1 MTTKQALSSHLRAY
15 YNSLKTTFA
24 TKQATE
30 HSYRSA
36 FENLIQEFGGKRVR
50 ALNEPKRIACGAP
63 DFIVERG
70 GVPIGHVECKDIDI
84 DLNRVERDDQLTRYR
99 ESLPNLILTD
109 YLEFRWYVEGDLR
122 LKARL
127 AHIDSRDR
135 IAIDQ
140 ADTRQVA
147 ELFTAF
153 FDTDPPSIG
162 RPRELAERM
171 AAKAR
176 LLRGSIELILDQ
188 ENETGPL
195 HSMLT
200 GYREVLIGDL
210 SIADFADLQAQTAA
224 YGLFAARCRHEPAN
238 GPFTRQSAAFAETTP
253 FLRDVFGRIAGP
265 GMDERI
271 AWIVDDLAYL
281 LDRADMASILS
292 EFGKKT
298 RQEDP
303 VVHFYED
310 FLAAYDPRL
319 RKMRGVYYTPEPVV
333 SYIVRSVDHLLRARF
348 DLADGLADTAT
359 VASEDGKSSRPRVM
373 ILDPAAGTGTFL
385 REVVATIRETI
396 KAKGLGGAWL
406 GYVQNHLLPRL
417 FGFELLMAPYSI
429 CHLKL
434 ALEIG
439 GIDHGFAMPAGKRL
453 NVFLT
458 NALEKAHEGPALSLF
473 VHEIAREAIGADEVK
488 RDKPVMVVLGNP
500 PYSGDS
506 ANRGEWI
513 KNLLKG
519 RDGEQTTGNYFEVDG
534 QPLGEQNSK
543 WLHDDYV
550 KFIRFAQW
558 RIERTG
564 EGVLGFVT
572 NHSYLDNPTFRGMR
586 NSLMATFDE
595 IYLLDLHGNAKKK
608 ERTPNGG
615 KDENVFDIQ
624 QGVAIGLFVKHKDSG
639 SDSCRVFHADLWGER
654 ESGPADGK
662 YGWLAAKDV
671 DTTQWTELSPKSPD
685 YLFVPRDEEQ
695 LKEYKTGWKVTDI
708 FPINST
714 GIVSKRDKIAF
725 HFEQENLYRVL
736 NDFHTLDEHT
746 LKEKYNFR
754 ESRDG
759 KVNFV
764 KKHIQSYGIKD
775 EYIKLCLYRPF
786 DYRWTYYTDKSK
798 GFLGWPVYDVM
809 RHVLAGENLGLSTT
823 RSTEIAKGWEHVFA
837 SKDLIQHHTV
847 SLKEV
852 NYLFPLYTY
861 PAEKEKLFGS
871 IRTPN
876 LNREF
881 IEEVEEATALAFI
894 PDGPGDL
901 ETTFGPEDVFYYIYA
916 VLHSPEYRRR
926 YADFLKS
933 DFPRVPTTNCGALFK
948 SLAAFGKRL
957 TALHLMEADD
967 GEAPIFPATGKNR
980 VEKVSYAPSQKRV
993 WINGEQYFDGVAP
1006 DTWEFTIGGYQP
1018 AEKWLKDR
1026 KNRPL
1031 SYDDI
1036 AHYCRLCAALAETP
1050 RIMASIDET
1059 IEAYGGWPLVQEDYL
1074 RGLYQT
1080 MSEEWTSPE
1089 DEEAWRD
1096 L

>member
-1 MTTKQALSSHLRAY
+1 MMTKQALSSPLRAY

-84 DLNRVERDDQLTRYR
+84 DLNRVERDDQLMRYR
-99 ESLPNLILTD
+99 DSLPNLILTD
-109 YLEFRWYVEGDLR
+109 YLEFRWYVEGKLH

-127 AHIDSRDR
+127 AHTGSRDR

-140 ADTRQVA
+140 TGAPQVA
-147 ELFTAF
+147 ELFSAF
-153 FDTDPPSIG
+153 FAADSPSIG

-176 LLRGSIELILDQ
+176 LLRDSIKRILAQ
-188 ENETGPL
+188 EDEAGPL

-200 GYREVLIGDL
+200 GYREVLIADL

-333 SYIVRSVDHLLRARF
+333 SYIVRSVDHLLRDRF
-348 DLADGLADTAT
+348 GLADGLADTST
-359 VASEDGKSSRPRVM
+359 VASEDGKLSRPRVT

-385 REVVATIRETI
+385 REVVATIRDTI
-396 KAKGLGGAWL
+396 EAKGLSGAWPD
-406 GYVQNHLLPRL
+406 YVHEHLLPRL

-439 GIDHGFAMPAGKRL
+439 GMDHGFAMPAGERL

-458 NALEKAHEGPALSLF
+458 NALEGPDEGHSFPLF
-473 VHEIAREAIGADEVK
+473 APEIVREATSAYEVK
-488 RDKPVMVVLGNP
+488 QEKPVMVVMGNP
-500 PYSGDS
+500 PYSGHS
-506 ANRGEWI
+506 ANKGAWIAELISIYKRGFPE
-513 KNLLKG
+513 LKKPAQG
-519 RDGEQTTGNYFEVDG
+519 
-534 QPLGEQNSK
+534 K
-543 WLHDDYV
+543 WLSDDYV

-586 NSLMATFDE
+586 HSLMETFDE
-595 IYLLDLHGNAKKK
+595 IYLLDLHGNTKKK
-608 ERTPNGG
+608 ERTPDGG

-624 QGVAIGLFVKHKDSG
+624 QGVAIGLFVKCKDADNG
-639 SDSCRVFHADLWGER
+639 LAKVFHADLWGER
-654 ESGPADGK
+654 EAGPDGGK
-662 YGWLAAKDV
+662 YGWLAVNSAE
-671 DTTQWTELSPKSPD
+671 TTDWTELSPKPPL
-685 YLFVPRDEEQ
+685 YLFIPRDEE
-695 LKEYKTGWKVTDI
+695 LLEEYEAAWSIPSI
-708 FPINST
+708 FSPNGDPAP
-714 GIVSKRDKIAF
+714 GIVTTHDQFAISWTPEEAATKVERLLATSSEDEARDQWRLCSQNQWQYDQAK
-725 HFEQENLYRVL
+725 QELAGGSWR
-736 NDFHTLDEHT
+736 
-746 LKEKYNFR
+746 
-754 ESRDG
+754 G
-759 KVNFV
+759 
-764 KKHIQSYGIKD
+764 QIKPV
-775 EYIKLCLYRPF
+775 LYRPF
-786 DYRWTYYTDKSK
+786 DVRATVFDRN
-798 GFLGWPVYDVM
+798 VAVHRRERVM
-809 RHVLAGENLGLSTT
+809 RHMLVGPNLGLCVGRAGQVIGSDTW
-823 RSTEIAKGWEHVFA
+823 EIVFA
-837 SKDLIQHHTV
+837 SKFSSDFNLFRRGG
-847 SLKEV
+847 
-852 NYLFPLYTY
+852 NCLFPLYIYSTKKS
-861 PAEKEKLFGS
+861 ARVGE
-871 IRTPN
+871 RRVPN
-876 LNREF
+876 LNSDF
-881 IEEVEEATALAFI
+881 VKAFSSATTLDFI
-894 PDGPGDL
+894 PDGTGNL
-901 ETTFGPEDVFYYIYA
+901 TTTFGPEDVFHYIYA
-916 VLHSPEYRRR
+916 ILHSPEYRRR

-933 DFPRVPTTNCGALFK
+933 DFPRVPVTNCGALFE
-948 SLAAFGKRL
+948 SLAALGKRL

-967 GEAPIFPATGKNR
+967 GEAPVFPVSGDNR
-980 VEKVSYAPSQKRV
+980 VEKVSYAPPQRRV
-993 WINGEQYFDGVAP
+993 WINSEQYFDGVAP

-1031 SYDDI
+1031 SYDNI